1 MTAGTPAV
9 AGYGTASS
17 GVGSSSVGSSWV
29 AAEFGILLGDRD
41 SPVGLRMTQL
51 IEVGLRRNP
60 RRAQLL
66 VSTVLGKHLA
76 ADPRL
81 ITGIGRLLG
90 ALVGRTLDGLEGP
103 APKAWAEAAA
113 QAVSGGHPG
122 ALLALFD
129 GEPEAGPG
137 AESAAPGAGVL
148 TFGFAETATALG
160 HLVADQLGSAYLHST
175 RRRDGAVPVAAEFAE
190 PHSHATGHLLRPDPA
205 DLLHGGGPVVLVDDE
220 LSTGRTALNVIEALH
235 AIAPR
240 NRYVLAGL
248 VDVRSDDD
256 DRNRADL
263 ADRLGCR
270 IDVVSLVR
278 GTITV
283 PAGTVDRVAAE
294 LAATPAPTAVQRRE
308 VTHSRVDLSWTRDV
322 PTAGRHG
329 FLPTDRV
336 EFDDAVRAASVALEP
351 LCGESSRILVLG
363 TEELMYLPLRL
374 ARELA
379 RDPLRSVVFQSTTRS
394 PVHAIDRPGYPVR
407 RRIDFVSSIVDE
419 AERPVRNVYNAG
431 LPSSAGSFTE
441 PELIVVVDDGHAVD
455 GPGGVAE
462 SIAAATGVPV
472 LLAALHPRPRR

>member
-1 MTAGTPAV
+1 MTAHLGPPALSGLR
-9 AGYGTASS
+9 AASS
-17 GVGSSSVGSSWV
+17 SAASSSVDSSWV
-29 AAEFGILLGDRD
+29 AEEFGIDLRD
-41 SPVGLRMTQL
+41 NGSPVGLRMADL

-60 RRAQLL
+60 RRAQLM
-66 VSTVLGKHLA
+66 VSTVLGKHIP

-81 ITGIGRLLG
+81 IAGMGGLLG
-90 ALVGRTLDGLEGP
+90 ALVGRTLDGLDGP
-103 APKAWAEAAA
+103 APDSWAAA
-113 QAVSGGHPG
+113 AAAGVSGADPVAVS
-122 ALLALFD
+122 ALLDAD
-129 GEPEAGPG
+129 P
-137 AESAAPGAGVL
+137 AAPMAARSGVL

-205 DLLHGGGPVVLVDDE
+205 DLLHGGGSVVLVDDE

-294 LAATPAPTAVQRRE
+294 LAATPAPTAVHHRE
-308 VTHSRVDLSWTRDV
+308 VTHSRIDLSWPRDV
-322 PTAGRHG
+322 PTGGRHG

-374 ARELA
+374 ALELA

-431 LPSSAGSFTE
+431 FPSSAGSFTE

>member
-1 MTAGTPAV
+1 MTAGTPAL
-9 AGYGTASS
+9 AGATDASS
-17 GVGSSSVGSSWV
+17 LAASRVAPSWV

-41 SPVGLRMTQL
+41 SPVGLRMMQL

-81 ITGIGRLLG
+81 IAGMGRLLG
-90 ALVGRTLDGLEGP
+90 ALVGRTLDGLDGP
-103 APKAWAEAAA
+103 APDAWAVAAVR
-113 QAVSGGHPG
+113 AVAVGDPG
-122 ALLALFD
+122 ALLAVL
-129 GEPEAGPG
+129 EADASG
-137 AESAAPGAGVL
+137 ATDAREVL

-175 RRRDGAVPVAAEFAE
+175 RRRDGSVPIAAEFTE
-190 PHSHATGHLLRPDPA
+190 PHSHATGHLLRPDPP
-205 DLLHGGGPVVLVDDE
+205 DLLDGAGPVVLVDDE

-235 AIAPR
+235 VIAPR
-240 NRYVLAGL
+240 DRYVLAGL

-256 DRNRADL
+256 DRNRAAL

-278 GTITV
+278 GTIIV
-283 PAGTVDRVAAE
+283 PAGTVARVAAE
-294 LAATPAPTAVQRRE
+294 LAAPPAPTTSAPRAVDHLQAR
-308 VTHSRVDLSWTRDV
+308 HSRVDLGWPRDV
-322 PTAGRHG
+322 PTGGRHG
-329 FLPTDRV
+329 FLPTDRAA
-336 EFDDAVRAASVALEP
+336 FDDAVLAASVALEP
-351 LCGESSRILVLG
+351 FCAASSRILVLG

-374 ARELA
+374 ALELA
-379 RDPLRSVVFQSTTRS
+379 REPLRSVVFQSTTRS

-407 RRIDFVSSIVDE
+407 RRIDFVSSIIDE
-419 AERPVRNVYNAG
+419 AERPVRHVYNAAF
-431 LPSSAGSFTE
+431 PCSAGSLTE
-441 PELIVVVDDGHAVD
+441 PELIVLVDDGHAVP
-455 GPGGVAE
+455 GPDGVAD